1 VSVLEVSWEAGLYDG
16 SIVENRFLSI
26 AVLVAALAIG
36 TQTGSTMSKTTW
48 NISGRVLSLQGEPL
62 GGARVELAADGVA
75 KDQRIMETN
84 SKGEFQTQIS
94 QTPSRG
100 ARLQGVL
107 VAGKSG
113 YLEGREMLDLGPDSS
128 AGRIEIVLCKPNDG
142 ADQLPIAA
150 LVSIL
155 GPQLK
160 NDATKAFPAEAGQTE
175 FIRGYEELIDRQDSE
190 KAVPLF
196 NRSIERTPACIECQL
211 LVGLSLLHAG
221 QWGSAKKQMEKV
233 SNTCD
238 SQGVKKA
245 KLSLINGVMEA
256 WRGHGNEAA
265 GYYRKALEAD
275 PQNALAQQELGR
287 IAVVRENW
295 DAAEEFLQNA
305 LRQEPHE
312 EARILLVRTLMELG
326 KVEAAAEEMTRYAA
340 GRNIKSLP
348 LAARALSEWIQMQL
362 SLLSKGQAKSLT
374 TEPLAELVLAY
385 PELEGIEAATD
396 QSQLEEIL
404 GKIGRA
410 VDDFFH
416 GIPNTASLEMVHQEL
431 LTKGGKVNTALNE
444 EFQYIMLAQSG
455 GLGIHEYRSTK
466 DGNDAI
472 RGGLKQGL
480 MLTSG
485 FSSFSSIFHP
495 VNRRGAH
502 FRYLGKKTLDGCQTY
517 VVAFAQRP
525 ETAKM
530 VTRFVIGDRSDTALV
545 HGLAFVDAQT
555 FHIRRL
561 HTYLLN
567 PLPMVQLFKLSTKI
581 QYQEMAFKGL
591 SVPLWLPKDVEIF
604 VNWRGRNLR
613 NLHSYSDFKLFNVE
627 SQEERKP
634 VQVPAHQ
641 AESSNSSSKPNP
653 KGTFVQ

>member
-1 VSVLEVSWEAGLYDG
+1 
-16 SIVENRFLSI
+16 
-26 AVLVAALAIG
+26 
-36 TQTGSTMSKTTW
+36 MSKKTW
-48 NISGRVLSLQGEPL
+48 NISGRVVSLQGEPL
-62 GGARVELAADGVA
+62 GGARVELAADGA
-75 KDQRIMETN
+75 TIDQRIMETN

-94 QTPSRG
+94 QTPFRG
-100 ARLQGVL
+100 TRLQGVL
-107 VAGKSG
+107 TAGKSG
-113 YLEGREMLDLGPDSS
+113 YLEGREMLDLRPDNS
-128 AGRIEIVLCKPNDG
+128 AGRIEIVLCKSNDG
-142 ADQLPIAA
+142 EDQLPIAA
-150 LVSIL
+150 LANIL
-155 GPQLK
+155 GPRLK
-160 NDATKAFPAEAGQTE
+160 NGATKAFPAEAGQAE
-175 FIRGYEELIDRQDSE
+175 FIGGYEALIDRQDPA
-190 KAVPLF
+190 KAIPLF

-211 LVGLSLLHAG
+211 LMGLSLLHAG
-221 QWGSAKKQMEKV
+221 RWGSAQKQIEKV

-245 KLSLINGVMEA
+245 ELSLIKGVMEA
-256 WRGHGNEAA
+256 WRGHGDEAA
-265 GYYRKALEAD
+265 GFFRNALEVD

-287 IAVVRENW
+287 IAVAQKNW
-295 DAAEEFLQNA
+295 DTAEQLLDNA
-305 LRQEPHE
+305 LKTGPHE
-312 EARILLVRTLMELG
+312 EARILRVRTLLELG

-348 LAARALSEWIQMQL
+348 RAARALNEWVQTQL

-374 TEPLAELVLAY
+374 TEPLAELVPAF
-385 PELEGIEAATD
+385 PELEGLEAATD

-404 GKIGRA
+404 SKVGRA

-416 GIPNTASLEMVHQEL
+416 SIPNTASLEIVRQERL
-431 LTKGGKVNTALNE
+431 AKDGKASTALNE

-455 GLGIHEYRSTK
+455 GPGLGIREYRSTK
-466 DGNDAI
+466 DGNDAV
-472 RGGLKQGL
+472 RLGLKQGL

-485 FSSFSSIFHP
+485 FSSVSSIFHP

-502 FRYLGKKTLDGCQTY
+502 FRYLGKKTLDGYQTY

-530 VTRFVIGDRSDTALV
+530 VARFVIGDHSDLALV

-567 PLPMVQLFKLSTKI
+567 PLPAVQLFKLSTKI

-591 SVPLWLPKDVEIF
+591 SVPLWLPKDVEIS

-634 VQVPAHQ
+634 VQVPPHQ
-641 AESSNSSSKPNP
+641 AESSVPGQKPDSK
-653 KGTFVQ
+653 GAFVQ